1 MNKHYRRFY
10 AAYGRLPYSGDKA
23 ELKKT
28 LVLEHTDNRSEHLS
42 DMTEDEYDSLC
53 RNIEAK
59 VKLTEAAETY
69 RKNLK
74 KKRRTVLVLLKEY
87 GVNTEDWSDIDRF
100 CEQAT
105 ISGKKFAQLTIPELD
120 SLNRKMRSIISKK
133 YNH

>member
-1 MNKHYRRFY
+1 MAHYKRFY
-10 AAYGRLPYSGDKA
+10 AAFGRLPYSGDK
-23 ELKKT
+23 EDLKRT
-28 LVLEHTDNRSEHLS
+28 LVLSHTGERSEHLS
-42 DMTEDEYDSLC
+42 DMTNEEYVSLC

-59 VKLTEAAETY
+59 LKLTDAADTY

-87 GVNTEDWSDIDRF
+87 GVNTEEWSDIDRF

-120 SLNRKMRSIISKK
+120 ALNRKMRAIISKM
-133 YNH
+133 